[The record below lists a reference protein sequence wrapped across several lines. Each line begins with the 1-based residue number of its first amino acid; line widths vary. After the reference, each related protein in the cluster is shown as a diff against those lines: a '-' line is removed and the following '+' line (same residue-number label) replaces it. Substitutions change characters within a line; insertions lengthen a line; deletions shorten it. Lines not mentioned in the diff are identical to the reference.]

1 MVGAISVT
9 IERMYSL
16 CKQIFM
22 KLFKTSNIRI
32 VNWCQTLFGCELPS
46 TLFKWRFQKFTMRCI
61 VVLNL
66 ILFFYAFS

>member
-22 KLFKTSNIRI
+22 KLFKTSNMEI
-32 VNWCQTLFGCELPS
+32 VNYCPTLFGCELSS
-46 TLFKWRFQKFTMRCI
+46 TLLKRRFQKFI
-61 VVLNL
+61 AAL
-66 ILFFYAFS
+66 